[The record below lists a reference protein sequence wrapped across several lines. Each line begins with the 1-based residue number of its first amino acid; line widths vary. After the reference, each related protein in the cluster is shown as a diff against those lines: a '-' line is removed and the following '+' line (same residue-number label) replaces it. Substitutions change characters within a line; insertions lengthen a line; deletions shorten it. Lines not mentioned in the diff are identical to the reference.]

1 MQVKPKMV
9 MTVFAVLMAKDTQD
23 AKTLETR
30 LQDINLDS
38 KTLDS
43 NPDPKTSET
52 KTLDITDI

>member
-1 MQVKPKMV
+1 MV

-30 LQDINLDS
+30 VQDINLDS

-43 NPDPKTSET
+43 NPDLKTSET